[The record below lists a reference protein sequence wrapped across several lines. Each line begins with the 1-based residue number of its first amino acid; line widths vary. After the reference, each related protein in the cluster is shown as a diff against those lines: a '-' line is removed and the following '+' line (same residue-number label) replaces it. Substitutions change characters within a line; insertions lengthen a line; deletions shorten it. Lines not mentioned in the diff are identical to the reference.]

1 MLDSQSIHLKALDS
15 ADLERLQAV
24 LKVICREA
32 GRPLRTPDMQEVAAL
47 LIRLYRHGVTDEEKL
62 LSVGRLASA
71 QKAPLPTDR
80 GGVTTR
86 GAGRRAKRP
95 ARQAKLTRSSA

>member
-32 GRPLRTPDMQEVAAL
+32 GRPLRTPDIQEIAAL
-47 LIRLYRHGVTDEEKL
+47 LIRLYRHGVTDEDKL

-71 QKAPLPTDR
+71 QKAPSR
-80 GGVTTR
+80 VTA
-86 GAGRRAKRP
+86 GAGAAGRRAKRP

>member
-15 ADLERLQAV
+15 ADLHHLQAV
-24 LKVICREA
+24 LNVICREA
-32 GRPLRTPDMQEVAAL
+32 GKPLRAPDMQEIAAL

-71 QKAPLPTDR
+71 QTAPSP
-80 GGVTTR
+80 VTA
-86 GAGRRAKRP
+86 GAAGRKKNGRP
-95 ARQAKLTRSSA
+95 LKPA